1 MKISYNWLKDYLDI
15 DLSPEE
21 LAEQITNAGL
31 EVEEIITTVQALNNV
46 VVGKILSC
54 EKHPDADKL
63 SICKVSDGEEE
74 FPVICGAPNVAVGQ
88 SIPFAKVGARL
99 PVGLKIKKA
108 KIRGVE
114 SMGMICSREELALED
129 HSNGIWALENAP
141 APGTDFNEVLK
152 EHSDVIFDLFI
163 TANRA
168 DCFSHIGIAREI
180 AAFVDKAI
188 RLPEVTVKE
197 NATKKITEALS
208 VDIEYS
214 AGCPRYAARV
224 IENVSIGESPEWLR
238 ERLEAVGLRP
248 INNVVDVTN
257 YVLYELGQPL
267 HAFDYDTIA
276 GSRIIVRS
284 SKAGETF
291 VTLDDKERTLPEN
304 TVMICDAEKA
314 VAIGGIMGGQ
324 NSEVSSKTTTILLE
338 SAYFDPRH
346 IITSSRKLGLMT
358 DASQR
363 FEKGTDYANVIFAL
377 DRAAAM
383 IAELAG
389 GDILKGHLDA
399 YPHPVAPVTV
409 ELDLSRVN
417 KILGSA
423 LEDAEIIELLSRV
436 QLNFDKGRVSVPSYR
451 HDIKLDIDLI
461 EEVARLKNYDNLP
474 TSVYEPLSLEQPVR
488 LREVT
493 FRLLRDALTHVG
505 LQEVFTNSMIS
516 EKQLIAL
523 EEKEP
528 VKILNPISDD
538 LAFMRQSIYS
548 GLLPVVSYNVNRHQ
562 NMIRLFE
569 IGRVFNRSKEELPE
583 QPTRIAI
590 VLSGLRAPQNWT
602 VGEEA
607 VDFYDLKGVLEGFFN
622 EIHLDNIRFILYS
635 ESSLYQKHHA
645 AEIFYGNIKV
655 GSCGLFSKETC
666 KRFGINQAVYG
677 AELDYDV
684 IEKSLNREL
693 KYQTIPRFPYIEKD
707 VAFVVDKTMT
717 AEEVMSLIRK
727 YGGRLLTDIEVF
739 DVYEGEKIASGKKSI
754 AFRLR
759 FQSLERTL
767 KDSEVEQVFR
777 KIIKK
782 ADQVH
787 GIPIRDQ

>member
-31 EVEEIITTVQALNNV
+31 EVEEIITTVQVLNNV

-63 SICKVSDGEEE
+63 SICRVSDGEEE
-74 FPVICGAPNVAVGQ
+74 YPVICGAPNVAAGQ
-88 SIPFAKVGARL
+88 SIPFARVGARL

-114 SMGMICSREELALED
+114 SMGMICSREELALEE
-129 HSNGIWALENAP
+129 HSEGIWALENAP

-152 EHSDVIFDLFI
+152 DHSDVIFDLFI

-180 AAFVDKAI
+180 AAFVGKDI
-188 RLPEVTVKE
+188 RLPEINLRE
-197 NATKKITEALS
+197 SSSKKTAECLS
-208 VDIEYS
+208 VDIEYT

-224 IENVSIGESPEWLR
+224 IEGVRIGESPSWLR

-257 YVLYELGQPL
+257 YVLYEMGQPL

-276 GSRIIVRS
+276 GARIVVRGSR
-284 SKAGETF
+284 AGETF
-291 VTLDDKERTLPEN
+291 VTLDDKERKLPEN

-324 NSEVSSKTTTILLE
+324 NSEVSATTTTVLLE
-338 SAYFDPRH
+338 SAYFDPTH
-346 IITSSRKLGLMT
+346 VITSSRRLGLMT

-383 IAELAG
+383 IADLAG
-389 GDILKGHLDA
+389 GTVLNGHIDV
-399 YPHPVAPVTV
+399 YPQPIAPVTV
-409 ELDLSRVN
+409 PLKLERVN
-417 KILGSA
+417 RILGSDLA
-423 LEDAEIIELLSRV
+423 DSEIIGLLSRV
-436 QLNFDKGRVSVPSYR
+436 HLNYDQGRVSVPSYR

-488 LREVT
+488 IREVT

-516 EKQLIAL
+516 EKQLIAP
-523 EEKEP
+523 EEKKA

-548 GLLPVVSYNVNRHQ
+548 GLLPVVAYNLNRHQ
-562 NMIRLFE
+562 NMVHIFE
-569 IGRVFNRSKEELPE
+569 IGRVFNHSEEELPE
-583 QPTRIAI
+583 QPTRVAIA
-590 VLSGLRAPQNWT
+590 LSGPRAPQNWAT
-602 VGEEA
+602 PEEQ
-607 VDFYDLKGVLEGFFN
+607 VDFYDLKGILEGFFN

-635 ESSLYQKHHA
+635 DSSLYQKHHA
-645 AEIFYGNIKV
+645 AEIYIDDKKAGT
-655 GSCGLFSKETC
+655 CGLFNRATC

-684 IEKSLNREL
+684 MEKSLKREL

-707 VAFVVDKTMT
+707 VAFVVDKAMS
-717 AEEVMSLIRK
+717 AEEVISLIRK
-727 YGGRLLTDIEVF
+727 YGGRLLTGIDVF

-767 KDSEVEQVFR
+767 KDSEVEHIFR